1 MSRVEFPDRLCPDLR
16 KGQECKYGKDCRF
29 SHEKKKFG
37 PDGKLKGKGAAA
49 VGGAAGDQNKA
60 GAGPEGLDWEPPGGL
75 GEAGCVSRPAG
86 GAPNLFG
93 YAVWLGKV
101 GAAEP
106 EGELAV
112 AVKVNKTDARSG
124 RNSISRLADLPPRWW
139 VKTLLVMPY
148 VRALC

>member
-1 MSRVEFPDRLCPDLR
+1 MEAKGKGKGKPKTKAKGRGKDGKGGGRAPAVSRVEFPDRLCPDRR

-49 VGGAAGDQNKA
+49 VGSAAGDQNKA

-75 GEAGCVSRPAG
+75 GRAGCVSRPAG
-86 GAPNLFG
+86 GAPSPFG
-93 YAVWLGKV
+93 CAVRLGKV

-106 EGELAV
+106 G
-112 AVKVNKTDARSG
+112 G
-124 RNSISRLADLPPRWW
+124 
-139 VKTLLVMPY
+139 
-148 VRALC
+148 